1 MIQPVRQP
9 RALRAG
15 ALRALHLALNSPVV
29 AHESLPSGPA
39 AAAVALDGEGALVC
53 LRSLRGGHTTF
64 FVSSETLIAE
74 PQLALDAALA
84 FAERLGFVFD
94 DDALAQRGEPAARA
108 LWLELCG
115 DVALLAEPDPEPE
128 LEEIEEGDDEPE
140 LELEDALDDRAA
152 PLWREDL
159 QIAALPPRVQ
169 PLLLSKFRF
178 FDALRQEE
186 SR

>member
-29 AHESLPSGPA
+29 THEALPSGPA
-39 AAAVALDGEGALVC
+39 AAAVALDAEGALVC
-53 LRSLRGGHTTF
+53 LRSLRDGHTAF
-64 FVSSETLIAE
+64 FVSSETLVAE

-84 FAERLGFVFD
+84 FTERLGFVFD
-94 DDALAQRGEPAARA
+94 HDALAQRGESVALR

-115 DVALLAEPDPEPE
+115 DAIGVAEPEPE
-128 LEEIEEGDDEPE
+128 DADE
-140 LELEDALDDRAA
+140 LELEREPLEHDELDD
-152 PLWREDL
+152 EDL
-159 QIAALPPRVQ
+159 ELDDATPWPAVLLLGALPAAE
-169 PLLLSKFRF
+169 PLQLSKFRF
-178 FDALRQEE
+178 FAAQRQEE